1 MTAPET
7 QNAMNIRGG
16 GTISSEHT
24 RVSVAMATY
33 NGEKYIEEQLLSI
46 CRQTRKPDE
55 IVISDDG
62 SKDATLEI
70 VERVSQSEDAAG
82 IDFVIIT
89 DNPRHGYCGNFEWAI
104 KHATGDLIFLSDQDD
119 VWLPEK
125 VAEVINV
132 FAKYPDASCVFH
144 NASLIGKNGEPIE
157 GVFDERLIT
166 GELNLPLGEM
176 MKLDRD
182 TYLEPSVSWG
192 GIHGMSMCIE
202 RTFAEGILPF
212 PKSTGEHDKWITVC
226 AIINDAMYYV
236 NLPLTK
242 YRLHGSNTCG
252 SYAYRGNLF
261 DRIERILMKINRH
274 KGCYASYY
282 HMGVAVMNRLSE
294 AGLSDHAAYFTA
306 NRLVEIGERNRDA
319 ESCGRL
325 MGAFKLCHL
334 FCSDMRYRRSGT
346 GAFVQDLVYI
356 LRTSKKKR
364 QKNMDGEFN

>member
-1 MTAPET
+1 
-7 QNAMNIRGG
+7 
-16 GTISSEHT
+16 
-24 RVSVAMATY
+24 MATY

-104 KHATGDLIFLSDQDD
+104 KHTTGDLVFLSDQDD
-119 VWLPEK
+119 VWMPEK

-132 FAKYPDASCVFH
+132 FSKYPDASCVFH

-157 GVFDERLIT
+157 GVFDERLTT
-166 GELNLPLGEM
+166 GELNLPQGQIK
-176 MKLDRD
+176 KLDRD
-182 TYLEPSVSWG
+182 NYLAPAISWG

-202 RTFAEGILPF
+202 RTFAESVVPF
-212 PKSTGEHDKWITVC
+212 PQSMGFHDKWITVC

-236 NLPLTK
+236 NLSLTK
-242 YRLHGSNTCG
+242 YRLHGNNTCG
-252 SYAYRGNLF
+252 NSAYRGNVL
-261 DRIERILMKINRH
+261 DKIKKKVRNLSNH
-274 KGCYASYY
+274 KGCYAMYY
-282 HMGVAVMNRLSE
+282 HMGIAIKQRLSD
-294 AGLSDHAAYFTA
+294 AGLSNHAAYVIA

-319 ESCGRL
+319 ESSGRL
-325 MGAFKLCHL
+325 VGAFKLCHL
-334 FCSDMRYRRSGT
+334 FCSDMRYRHSGT

-364 QKNMDGEFN
+364 QKNMDGEYD